1 MFGFNSVMK
10 TLLTIT
16 CLLLGVGNLLA
27 GKLEFETTAK
37 TMPSEPGDDT
47 VSVNFPYVN
56 TTDGDV
62 EIVRFDSNCSA
73 CLSAGPKRKLKPGE
87 AGVVEAVF
95 KVGSYTGSIKKT
107 LKVTMR
113 DAKGQ
118 LHTETLQLTVL
129 VPVLVQI
136 GPNKIQWQAGGALET
151 KTVDVKIPWENPIH
165 VTGVQSTRS
174 NFKISVETV
183 DVGRHYRV
191 HVTPTDLETA
201 QMGLIKVSTDCEF
214 KKFRD
219 HMLFV
224 SVVK

>member
-1 MFGFNSVMK
+1 MFGFNRIMK
-10 TLLTIT
+10 TFLTFI
-16 CLLLGVGNLLA
+16 CLLLGVGNLFA
-27 GKLEFETTAK
+27 GKLEFDTIAK
-37 TMPSEPGDDT
+37 TIPSEPGDET
-47 VSVNFPYVN
+47 VSVAFPYVN
-56 TTDGDV
+56 STDGAV

-73 CLSAGPKRKLKPGE
+73 CLSAGPKKTLKPGE
-87 AGVVEAVF
+87 KGVVDAVF
-95 KVGSYTGSIKKT
+95 KVGSFTGSIKKT

-113 DAKGQ
+113 DEQGQ
-118 LHTETLQLTVL
+118 LHAETLELTVI

-136 GPNKIQWQAGGALET
+136 EPNKIQWQAGGALET
-151 KTVDVKIPWENPIH
+151 KTVDVKIPWKNPIH
-165 VTGVQSTRS
+165 VTGVHSTRP

-183 DVGRHYRV
+183 EVGRHYRV
-191 HVTPTDLETA
+191 HVTPSDLETA